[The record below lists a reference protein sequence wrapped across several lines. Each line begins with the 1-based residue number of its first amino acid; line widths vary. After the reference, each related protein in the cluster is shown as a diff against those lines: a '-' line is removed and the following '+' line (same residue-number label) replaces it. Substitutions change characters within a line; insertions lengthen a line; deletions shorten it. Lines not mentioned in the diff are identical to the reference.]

1 MLQQILKE
9 MYIDPDVL
17 EALNEEQKKI
27 LFLKMR
33 QEQFLNRSFLIIHTS
48 RLQVRTQSA
57 SPKSVSWLLGNDG
70 DVHVCVIGEA
80 AGAKPYDLIHSQVDD
95 KRETNNHNA
104 SLQSCKVT
112 EFSFLPTSPK
122 SVSWLL
128 GNDGDVHVCVIGEA
142 AGAKPYDL
150 IHSQVDDKRET
161 NNHNARAPVSETFQK
176 TLSTPQEDGI
186 QLNFQTAEKEE
197 DTADPMTEL
206 KDSGLYY
213 RPHLQ
218 HKEPQSLALRLSA
231 RDRQE
236 EKAGRDFKIVPAARR
251 PMLSSDSEEAN
262 QSPDNPTA
270 QGRVAELRKNFNHL
284 QVTSG
289 KNTLSRVKP
298 PLPANVFSWIQL
310 AAILLYDEA
319 VNPIKPPPDAAQD
332 DRIKCFRMSGTD
344 GYSAYTTDTR
354 M

>member
-1 MLQQILKE
+1 MCLSCCLDCCDFRSVLKKGHTTALKMLQQILKE

-33 QEQFLNRSFLIIHTS
+33 QEQVRRWTEREENFEKQRECLNSPKPK
-48 RLQVRTQSA
+48 QA

-80 AGAKPYDLIHSQVDD
+80 AGAKPYDLIHSQ
-95 KRETNNHNA
+95 A
-104 SLQSCKVT
+104 
-112 EFSFLPTSPK
+112 
-122 SVSWLL
+122 
-128 GNDGDVHVCVIGEA
+128 
-142 AGAKPYDL
+142 
-150 IHSQVDDKRET
+150 DDKRET

-176 TLSTPQEDGI
+176 TECQISTPQEDGI

-197 DTADPMTEL
+197 DTADPITEL

-298 PLPANVFSWIQL
+298 PLPAKPTTFQL
-310 AAILLYDEA
+310 MSSAG
-319 VNPIKPPPDAAQD
+319 
-332 DRIKCFRMSGTD
+332 FR
-344 GYSAYTTDTR
+344 
-354 M
+354 